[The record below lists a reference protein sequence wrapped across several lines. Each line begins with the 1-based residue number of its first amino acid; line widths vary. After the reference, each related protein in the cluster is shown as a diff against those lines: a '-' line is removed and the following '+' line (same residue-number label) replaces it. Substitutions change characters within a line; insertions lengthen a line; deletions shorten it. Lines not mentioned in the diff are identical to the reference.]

1 MPKLEKIIGLHAVEA
16 ALRNAPEHVESI
28 YFKKSRQDKRLGKII
43 GLAGQHN
50 ILVEQ
55 VDDKAL
61 NKKAGSSHHQGIM
74 ALYRM
79 ATALSENDL
88 FSQLDALE
96 KPPFLLVLDGVT
108 DPHNLGACLRTAD
121 AAGVNAIIAPKDKA
135 VGLTPSARKVASG
148 AADSVPFIQVTNLSR
163 TLDKLKA
170 EGIWLVGTSDV
181 AETSLYEQDLSG
193 PIAFVMGAE
202 GKGLRRLTEERCDYL
217 VSFPMLGKVE
227 SLNISVATGVCLYEA
242 LRQRLS

>member
-1 MPKLEKIIGLHAVEA
+1 MSKLDKIIGLHAVES
-16 ALRNAPEHVESI
+16 ALRNDSGRVERI

-43 GLAGQHN
+43 GLADRQN
-50 ILVEQ
+50 TPTEQ
-55 VDDKAL
+55 VDEKTL
-61 NKKAGSSHHQGIM
+61 NKKAGSSNHQGVM

-79 ATALSENDL
+79 ASALSENDL

-170 EGIWLVGTSDV
+170 EGVWLVGTSDV
-181 AETSLYEQDLSG
+181 AETTLYEQELTG

-217 VSFPMLGKVE
+217 VSLPMLGKVE